1 MRQMSQPPA
10 PRAIGRLRRM
20 ATTFAPSTARPA
32 PGHCTLEQQAPET
45 EALFHEAVIE
55 RQFDRTRWERDGY
68 AVFEGVMTD
77 RAVCR
82 TGLHLPPSPLIS
94 PYRPSDSHSRGEQRD
109 EWAAALRRV
118 LAANDAFIMSDWDR
132 AGLDPELTGYL
143 LL

>member
-1 MRQMSQPPA
+1 
-10 PRAIGRLRRM
+10 M
-20 ATTFAPSTARPA
+20 ATTFTLSVARPES
-32 PGHCTLEQQAPET
+32 GHCHQQAPET

-77 RAVCR
+77 HAVCH
-82 TGLHLPPSPLIS
+82 TGHLLPGHSCPHANLM
-94 PYRPSDSHSRGEQRD
+94 SHRGEQRD

-118 LAANDAFIMSDWDR
+118 LAANDAFILSDWDD

-143 LL
+143 LLPPSPALSVCSATE